1 VDNGRE
7 LSDAEIN
14 AVWEPWTPSEVAQRL
29 SRVSAPWYVAG
40 GWALELFTGDA
51 ARQHADLEIAVPA
64 ARFGEVMAAFPG
76 GFEWDIVGDQVKREA
91 RERLQGDR
99 RAHAHPNC

>member
-1 VDNGRE
+1 VDNGRG
-7 LSDAEIN
+7 LSDAKIN

-51 ARQHADLEIAVPA
+51 ARQRDDLEIAVPA
-64 ARFGEVMAAFPG
+64 ARFGEIMAAFP
-76 GFEWDIVGDQVKREA
+76 GFEWDIVGDGQVWPFPEQLA
-91 RERLQGDR
+91 
-99 RAHAHPNC
+99 N